1 MHGDDRIRLRH
12 MLDACDQVAAFVEGR
27 TRLHLDHD
35 RMLLFALIRAIEVL
49 GEAAARISDPTQ
61 AAHPE
66 IPWKAIIGMRNRLIH
81 AYFDV
86 DPNLVWIAASQE
98 VPTLRVRVQAV
109 LDRG

>member
-1 MHGDDRIRLRH
+1 MHGDDRTRLRH

-27 TRLHLDHD
+27 ARLDLDHD

-49 GEAAARISDPTQ
+49 GEAAGRISDPTQ
-61 AAHPE
+61 AVHPE

-86 DPNLVWIAASQE
+86 DPNLVWIAATQE
-98 VPTLRVRVQAV
+98 VPTLRVRVQAAM
-109 LDRG
+109 DRG